1 MFATATTRMRDADT
15 DPPTERTSVRPWAK
29 IILSDADNKRGYEL
43 TITGSGFNDGTTAS
57 AYVLKAASAPADC
70 ETLVSDSASTLIGSG
85 LVGSDHKVTIVVD
98 VTVPTFGAGN
108 VNQIC
113 MVDGENRYSSDIDD
127 FKLQSSIR
135 VVPNMVS
142 SGDTVNVFAQD
153 YPLDASAADLKS

>member
-1 MFATATTRMRDADT
+1 M
-15 DPPTERTSVRPWAK
+15 
-29 IILSDADNKRGYEL
+29 
-43 TITGSGFNDGTTAS
+43 
-57 AYVLKAASAPADC
+57 
-70 ETLVSDSASTLIGSG
+70 
-85 LVGSDHKVTIVVD
+85 GSDDKVTIVAE

-127 FKLQSSIR
+127 FNLQPSIR

-153 YPLDASAADLKS
+153 YPGRRRSRICRAEVGRPGGEQRDRDR